1 MKRVINIFL
10 PAFFSLNFALAA
22 CAPPTPTPSVSLS
35 VLAVESF
42 LADITQ
48 NIAAD
53 RLQVATL
60 IPLGVDPHA
69 FEPTPQD
76 VVKIANSQILI
87 VNGGGVEE
95 WLDEMLQNAG
105 GQRQVIT
112 ASAGLQS
119 RSAREGEEAVMPA
132 EEKAQLL
139 CAELGSAPKSAETL
153 TASTDRAQA
162 PLLVVGHEA
171 APSPVRIDLEAL
183 EGAAFHGG
191 YLRLQINEAGEYLLA
206 ADGSGYITA
215 RTLQEVELEVEEK
228 LTLSGCAG
236 LTQAQVIDLP
246 QGEFLL
252 EFDRWQPGRIT
263 LLAAPLGEHHHHAGD
278 DPHFWL
284 DPLLVIRYAEN
295 IRDGLIAADPQGKD
309 IYTRNTESYTAKLR
323 ALDADIRQQIERIPP
338 ERRLL
343 VTNHESFGY
352 FADRYGLRII
362 GTVIPSTSTGAA
374 PSAQQMARLIDHIRS
389 SGAPAIFLETGSSP
403 QLAQQIAAETGVMV
417 VTDLYTHS
425 ITPPDGAAP
434 SYIQMMEHN
443 AKRIAEALS
452 VAP

>member
-1 MKRVINIFL
+1 MKKVFNIVL
-10 PAFFSLNFALAA
+10 PAFFSLTLALAA
-22 CAPPTPTPSVSLS
+22 CTPNAPAPGGKPS
-35 VLAVESF
+35 VLAVQSF
-42 LADITQ
+42 LADIAQ
-48 NIAAD
+48 NVAGD
-53 RLQVATL
+53 RLQVETL

-76 VVKIANSQILI
+76 VVKIANSQVLI
-87 VNGGGVEE
+87 VNGGGFEE
-95 WLDEMLQNAG
+95 WLDAVLQNAG
-105 GQRQVIT
+105 GKRQVIT

-132 EEKAQLL
+132 AEKAQLL
-139 CAELGSAPKSAETL
+139 CAELGKAPQPSATL

-162 PLLVVGHEA
+162 ALLTVAHET
-171 APSPVRIDLEAL
+171 APSPVGVDLEAL

-191 YLRLQINEAGEYLLA
+191 YLRLQISEAGEYLLA
-206 ADGSGYITA
+206 VDGDGHVTP
-215 RTLQEVELEVEEK
+215 RTLKEVELAVEEK
-228 LTLSGCAG
+228 LTLTDCAG
-236 LTQAQVIDLP
+236 LTQAQVLDLP
-246 QGEFLL
+246 EGEILL
-252 EFDRWQPGRIT
+252 EFNRWQPGHIT
-263 LLAAPLGEHHHHAGD
+263 LLAAALGGHHHDAG

-284 DPLLVIRYAEN
+284 DPLLVIRYVEN

-309 IYTRNTESYTAKLR
+309 IYTRNAESYIAKLR

-362 GTVIPSTSTGAA
+362 GTIIPSVSTGAA
-374 PSAQQMARLIDHIRS
+374 PSAQQMARLVDHIRS
-389 SGAPAIFLETGSSP
+389 SGAPAIFLETGSNP
-403 QLAQQIAAETGVMV
+403 QLAQQIAAESGVTV

-434 SYIQMMEHN
+434 TYLQMMAHN

-452 VAP
+452 TAP